1 MKSPTPV
8 HKELQ
13 KYQGAEAAKKQTLT
27 IHDMIVSQN
36 GHNLNCL

>member
-8 HKELQ
+8 HEELQ

-27 IHDMIVSQN
+27 IHDDQPEWT
-36 GHNLNCL
+36 

>member
-13 KYQGAEAAKKQTLT
+13 KYQGAEAAKKKQTLT
-27 IHDMIVSQN
+27 IHDDQPEWT
-36 GHNLNCL
+36 